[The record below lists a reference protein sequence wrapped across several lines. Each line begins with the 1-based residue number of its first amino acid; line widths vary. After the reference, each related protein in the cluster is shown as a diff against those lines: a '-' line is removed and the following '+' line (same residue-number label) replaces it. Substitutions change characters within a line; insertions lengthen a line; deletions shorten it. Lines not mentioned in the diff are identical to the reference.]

1 MRRDMARQY
10 GGILGLLAFS
20 AVLFRCWLHGAG
32 LATGAPAALAA
43 MVCGAVCGLILGAI
57 AEQTVTQSVR
67 AKLDQLLKEQRS
79 EDSTLRVRT

>member
-1 MRRDMARQY
+1 MARQY

-32 LATGAPAALAA
+32 LTTGTPAALAA

-67 AKLDQLLKEQRS
+67 GSLDQLLQEQRS
-79 EDSTLRVRT
+79 QDSTLRTRT